1 MLKVGLTGGIGSGKS
16 EVARR
21 LAGYGALII
30 DADRIAREVVE
41 PGTPGLAQ
49 VVGQFGAAVL
59 ASDGTLDRAALG
71 EIVFTDAELRGKLNA
86 IIHPLV
92 GARIRELE
100 QGADQDAIVVEDIP
114 LIAENDMAGFFDLVV
129 VVDVPPRIQEE
140 RLIRERELTRDQ
152 VAARMAAQASR
163 ETGWGDIGSDIGP
176 HDTLDE
182 IVKKIAHADARAV
195 EETAAQLD
203 AATLGQVVEAVVRA
217 RRIDIY
223 GIGASAF
230 VALDL
235 QQKLHRIE
243 RIVYAWPDPHS
254 AVTSAALLR
263 RGDVAIGIS
272 HTGTTADT
280 VGSLAEAR
288 SRGATTV
295 AITNFPRSSITRVAD
310 HVLTTAARETTFR
323 SGAMASRIAALTVVD
338 CLFVAV
344 AQRNYKQTLRALER
358 TYAAVQARR

>member
-59 ASDGTLDRAALG
+59 ASDGTLDRSALG

-100 QGADQDAIVVEDIP
+100 QGADRDAIVIEDIP

-129 VVDVPPRIQEE
+129 VVDVPPRLQEE

-163 ETGWGDIGSDIGP
+163 EQRLAIADLV
-176 HDTLDE
+176 LDN
-182 IVKKIAHADARAV
+182 
-195 EETAAQLD
+195 
-203 AATLGQVVEAVVRA
+203 
-217 RRIDIY
+217 
-223 GIGASAF
+223 S
-230 VALDL
+230 
-235 QQKLHRIE
+235 
-243 RIVYAWPDPHS
+243 
-254 AVTSAALLR
+254 
-263 RGDVAIGIS
+263 
-272 HTGTTADT
+272 
-280 VGSLAEAR
+280 GSLAELDRQVGDLWAELSRLAR
-288 SRGATTV
+288 SGQGKLSDPGNTV
-295 AITNFPRSSITRVAD
+295 
-310 HVLTTAARETTFR
+310 
-323 SGAMASRIAALTVVD
+323 GG
-338 CLFVAV
+338 
-344 AQRNYKQTLRALER
+344 
-358 TYAAVQARR
+358 